1 MNFFQQQLK
10 WILGN
15 QPEFQ
20 DAKYVGRACFV
31 PLADGTRIKAE
42 FITRGTHERY
52 EALKLTAMNK
62 SEGQIDATVLEFKDY
77 FATPERLNG
86 GEFFPAYLGLPGKAG
101 MVRHAKLLGKGRAG
115 RGGWRV
121 CPAIWPG
128 ADGIVR
134 HGTQSVGG
142 KGHERVGAQSAA
154 GRADQE
160 SLSAGYAHFV
170 EPYGRSSCS
179 STCRNERYSTVC

>member
-62 SEGQIDATVLEFKDY
+62 SEGQIDATVLELKDY
-77 FATPERLNG
+77 FATQKGSTAESFSPHIWVYREKPEWYGMPSYSEKEGL
-86 GEFFPAYLGLPGKAG
+86 GE
-101 MVRHAKLLGKGRAG
+101 
-115 RGGWRV
+115 
-121 CPAIWPG
+121 
-128 ADGIVR
+128 
-134 HGTQSVGG
+134 
-142 KGHERVGAQSAA
+142 AA
-154 GRADQE
+154 GEYVRLFGLEQMA
-160 SLSAGYAHFV
+160 SSGM
-170 EPYGRSSCS
+170 EP
-179 STCRNERYSTVC
+179 NL